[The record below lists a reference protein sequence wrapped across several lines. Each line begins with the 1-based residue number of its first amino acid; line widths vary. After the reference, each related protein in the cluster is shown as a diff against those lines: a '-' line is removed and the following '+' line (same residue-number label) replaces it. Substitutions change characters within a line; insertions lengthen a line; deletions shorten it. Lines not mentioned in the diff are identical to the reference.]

1 MKITYD
7 SFAEKLREHVV
18 GFSDLYDQHVRDND
32 EVLPHVLMGDL
43 VDSLADRV
51 HAEGAGSQAV
61 RVALDLLERGM
72 QAEDERLQELIS
84 VSFLEDLDPEDTS
97 FSQLE
102 ALMGPGLRHQ
112 LEKYKEARRAPP
124 G

>member
-1 MKITYD
+1 MTLTYET
-7 SFAEKLREHVV
+7 FPGKLREHVA
-18 GFSDLYDQHVRDND
+18 GFSEVYDEHVRDND
-32 EVLPHVLMGDL
+32 EVLPHVLLGDL
-43 VDSLADRV
+43 VDFLTERV
-51 HAEGAGSQAV
+51 HTEGAGSQSV
-61 RVALDLLERGM
+61 RAALDLLERGM
-72 QAEDERLQELIS
+72 QAEDEKLQELIS

-102 ALMGPGLRHQ
+102 ALMGPSLRHQ